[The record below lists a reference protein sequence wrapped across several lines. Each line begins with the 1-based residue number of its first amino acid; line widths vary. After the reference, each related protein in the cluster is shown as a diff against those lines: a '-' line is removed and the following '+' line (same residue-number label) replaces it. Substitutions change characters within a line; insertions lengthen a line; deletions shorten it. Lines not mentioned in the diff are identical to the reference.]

1 VFQVRVD
8 ALVDQQKASLIRH
21 DDPLL
26 MARFVWAVV
35 HGVVMLVIDGQLQ
48 PEDGKRKPSIDTE
61 SSDCA
66 RLAQRPAPEPAE
78 ITRLAPPA
86 FPKQLS

>member
-1 VFQVRVD
+1 MFQVRVD

-35 HGVVMLVIDGQLQ
+35 HGVVMLAIDGQLQ
-48 PEDGKRKPSIDTE
+48 PEDGKAEALNRYGIE
-61 SSDCA
+61 
-66 RLAQRPAPEPAE
+66 RLRTAIAAPGA
-78 ITRLAPPA
+78 
-86 FPKQLS
+86 